1 MNHRYRIPKESVADF
16 FYSLDD
22 DIISD
27 CEVINKTMNIYKE
40 VNQMVPGV
48 VVTH

>member
-1 MNHRYRIPKESVADF
+1 MNHRYRLPKDSTADY

-27 CEVINKTMNIYKE
+27 CEVIGKTI
-40 VNQMVPGV
+40 
-48 VVTH
+48 